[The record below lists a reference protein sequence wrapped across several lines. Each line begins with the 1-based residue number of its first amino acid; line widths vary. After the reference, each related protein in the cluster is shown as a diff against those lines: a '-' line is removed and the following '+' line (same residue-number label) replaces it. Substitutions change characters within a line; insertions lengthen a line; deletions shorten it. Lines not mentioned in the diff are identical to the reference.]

1 MQSLRTCR
9 GHDSVPSVRT
19 LCIAYGKQHGDLDY
33 LLADI
38 IKHCGLRD
46 TVPELRKKLLANLML
61 GSPNGGKK
69 VRLCVRSVHS
79 IPVETDESCALSA
92 QPRTRACC
100 ASFAA
105 WHGIAPDSS
114 AFNGQVYVVASHCP
128 SAA

>member
-1 MQSLRTCR
+1 MYCLPFGT
-9 GHDSVPSVRT
+9 
-19 LCIAYGKQHGDLDY
+19 QHGDLDY

-100 ASFAA
+100 ETDFEGQSRAA
-105 WHGIAPDSS
+105 MAQPRSTGERLSTDTCMSLRAT
-114 AFNGQVYVVASHCP
+114 HCP